1 MRDTA
6 LLDGDVAVVTGGTSG
21 IGRAVALTF
30 AASGADVVVADVRE
44 QPREEG
50 APTAERIADET
61 DANARYV
68 DCDVREPEALRE
80 AVAAADDFG
89 GVTVMV
95 NNAGILPEEDF
106 TEVTPEQYES
116 VMAVNQRGVFFGA
129 QAAARSMLDRSS
141 GSIINVSS
149 TSGIEGTAGS
159 VLYSASK
166 GAVRLMTYALVA
178 TLGPAGIRVNAV
190 HPGLTE
196 TALTRQNHPLFESGD
211 GEAGANDGVTE
222 YLERTP
228 LRRAGRPQDVADAA
242 LFLASDLA
250 DYVTAK
256 SLIVDGG
263 TNNTRGITL
272 E

>member
-1 MRDTA
+1 
-6 LLDGDVAVVTGGTSG
+6 
-21 IGRAVALTF
+21 
-30 AASGADVVVADVRE
+30 
-44 QPREEG
+44 
-50 APTAERIADET
+50 
-61 DANARYV
+61 
-68 DCDVREPEALRE
+68 
-80 AVAAADDFG
+80 
-89 GVTVMV
+89 MV
-95 NNAGILPEEDF
+95 NNAGVLPEEEF
-106 TEVTPEQYES
+106 TEVTPEQYEL

-129 QAAARSMLDRSS
+129 QAAARSMVDGSG

-149 TSGIEGTAGS
+149 TSGIGGTAGS

-166 GAVRLMTYALVA
+166 GAVRLMTYALAA

-196 TALTRQNHPLFESGD
+196 TALTRQDHPLFETGGS
-211 GEAGANDGVTE
+211 EAGTNDGVAG

-250 DYVTAK
+250 DYVTAE

-263 TNNTRGITL
+263 TINTRGITL